1 MAIEV
6 WIKRTKL
13 GTIMP
18 ANSQSEQELSKLP
31 VGEWHLAVIRKPR
44 NVKHHR
50 KWMALLQVCFP
61 HQDMWPTF
69 DSFRKAIQVVLGHG
83 EVIEAKD
90 GRKYIEAASISFAKM
105 DQDEFEQFYERGVK
119 LVLEKILPGVDRA
132 DLDAQVH
139 EILEGR
145 KEAA

>member
-1 MAIEV
+1 MTELWLI
-6 WIKRTKL
+6 RKL
-13 GTIMP
+13 DMLVP
-18 ANSQSEQELSKLP
+18 ANEQSLDELRKLKA
-31 VGEWHLAVIRKPR
+31 GEWLLASVRKPR

-69 DSFRKAIQVVLGHG
+69 DSFRKAIQVALGHG
-83 EVIEAKD
+83 EVVEAKD

-105 DQDEFEQFYERGVK
+105 DQTAFEEFYERGVK
-119 LVLEKILPGVDRA
+119 LVLEKILPGVSRA